1 MFRFPLRTEEAARA
15 SEIKPEAYTPN
26 QVRSLFEQFKERAT
40 QTLLFLKNVR
50 KIGVY
55 ERSGDSRTPKLVYE
69 VSIPSFQDERDPRAA
84 TLQWVAGNS
93 ALVRGVA
100 PVNAVKKQQFV
111 EKLRTMPERSLPTS
125 VGWMDLQMRVSS
137 SVPADEFIG
146 DEEPDGLG
154 STNKVIVGTSVTR
167 ERWMV
172 CSSLAGGK
180 ARALALSDTGVSR
193 GLVPWVGVAARVPH
207 PDESTEQ
214 FVESFRDDGRAF
226 CFLPLPVKTGL
237 PVHVNAYFELS
248 SNRRDIWFGGDMAG
262 GGAARSEWNQA
273 LLTDAVAPAYAKTL
287 EAAAQTLGPSP
298 AFYRLFPTAKSHNAP
313 WSLILPPLYSNLSRC
328 PCLRATDP
336 SSGAE
341 ISSRWVAP
349 ATAMF
354 PDGGEP
360 APPALADA
368 LRAEGVWLIEG
379 APKDVC
385 ESFARHCEDSDAVR
399 TLSPAAVRAMLR
411 RTDIPH
417 PALDSRKRALALLEY
432 VLSDVNPADPM
443 GAADLTGVPLVPLT
457 NGTLG
462 TFAFR
467 GGRTD
472 GAEVMDETRQVEEG
486 GPKRPPSHAMRPRDK
501 APTFLVPHESEV
513 DLLGECAGDVL
524 VDRELLCGGEP
535 WEGGDSLTCLARLER
550 ICAGSAGAE
559 LNVKVFDGDALA
571 SLMPRIMPRQWGA
584 HPQQRAHGYVGCGAV
599 VEWRPDAKEG
609 HPSAATLALLWRR
622 LAALCGEDLS
632 AFQGW
637 PLLPIGGGASLA
649 PLIPHG
655 PVVRGEGWTEN
666 TRDALLAMRVQS
678 LDENEV
684 SQAIVSH
691 PRVGDYVRPATASG
705 VLDSAVAAAALDP
718 SVAASVPADASPEER
733 WRAAARAVPEALITN
748 AHALGAAPNRR
759 ALRAFLIQKR
769 WFQRGAPGGTVE
781 GARLDLVRSLP
792 VFETYQSLPG
802 HKDADSTEGFVC
814 LASTPPPLLAPV
826 GAEED
831 LLPPPFLKLDGETE
845 ASILETHAGVVRVTP
860 AQLLSDGVLPALT
873 EGRLQPSC
881 APRALDAVF
890 AALVNAKSS
899 WTGAGDVEHLSK
911 SVRANACV
919 PTPSGA
925 LKRPD
930 ELFDPRVQSL
940 RELLDPREHFPIAP
954 FDAGDRV
961 EALVSLG
968 VRRSLG
974 AEGLVASARSV
985 EKMSASNFDVAAAVA
1000 RGRGLLAHLNALAA
1014 ATAKGGTELPPPGA
1028 VIRRDE
1034 ETDEPATVS
1043 VWRELSSL
1051 AWCPALTQPPHPA
1064 MPWPNKGSS
1073 RALPPLAAPRATRPP
1088 SDAWASSSC
1097 MRVLDLTQPEAL
1109 ATPEKTETVE
1119 KVETVE
1125 TVETDTPH
1133 VVSESI
1139 ETLPDP
1145 VTTPNDVVLEEERHA
1160 AEVATETTLRTHESL
1175 KPMVLEPLLVD
1186 RLGWNKLGSAVV
1198 AAQLLELGKSN
1209 PACDPDSEFARTV
1222 NEELPRAYA
1231 KLAEA
1236 AGSNGAGSSSAD
1248 LDAAGTIL
1256 RDARWLWTGS
1266 GFVKS
1271 ADVAVDCPGDLR
1283 PYLHG
1288 VPSELAAHTALLTA
1302 LGVRAGFGAEDF
1314 ARAANSLAIDSGGSA
1329 LTDEK
1334 IELAAALAEAA
1345 ADALAPLPSQ
1355 IDDDVDGPSAY
1366 PSVPG
1371 GEPVTARK
1379 VANDVCGKFMLP
1391 DHGGVMTPAAA
1402 LVNNDADW
1410 LAEGARG
1417 TCRLVHPSVSQLAA
1431 EVLGARSLRDM
1442 FAVDKGSTDRLPCP
1456 SELTLRRLLPMYND
1470 SAFFL
1475 ADVVEIADA
1484 VGARDIEVALDIRT
1498 YPATS
1503 LLLPQ
1508 LADFQG
1514 PAVTVKITGASLQ
1527 PEEIAQLL
1535 SAAAPFKL
1543 RRRVV
1548 RFGNGLVT
1556 ACHVTDAVFA
1566 VSAGRLCV
1574 FDPTGQALG
1583 GGGKEGASSSFK
1595 EGAGSSSDGSAKS
1608 YALDGGELASRFVDQ
1623 YAPFIAAGAD
1633 RAGAGNCTVLRF
1645 PLRTEDQ
1652 AANAKAL
1659 SPVAFAGDGG
1669 VESTRNELARFAAD
1683 AHKMLLFA
1691 SSLTDIKAVCRHV
1704 PRETPMLGWEHNDGG
1719 VELLVDVHLAAP
1731 PPVKSSSSGA
1741 EKPTPRNI
1749 VDDKEWRRATLT
1761 TLFGGG
1767 NSTRTAH
1774 VVQLTESAGH
1784 GGGPV
1789 TDTWVVGAAIGVG
1802 KARDIALD
1810 RKSANQMLLPLAA
1823 AASHVARDGAHVDP
1837 ASPPPSPALKRFE
1850 GFAVMSAT
1858 SGKDFIVDVPKPGRG
1873 VWGFRDF
1880 GLSSPAQRST
1890 TPGDETTDGVYGED
1904 GLLSVADTLGR
1915 MPAVVMAHFALERG
1929 GERRLAGF
1937 LDDPGQVPGQVSG
1950 PGAARRE
1957 WNRALCQCLAAAY
1970 GAMVGH
1976 ARVAP
1981 TPELPADTFYAM
1993 WPRAERTG
2001 LPAPPALDPDGRP
2014 IVSGGAPDVVQTSAR
2029 VVQTSARLPGH
2040 PVAEL
2045 VLYPVYK
2052 ELVDQPL
2059 FRSLG
2064 SRALVKPADGYFLP
2078 AGFAVNEGLNEGS
2091 NGASWAGF
2099 AGSSNSVA
2107 RPLAAAFIARHFP
2120 VLDAPASLRPE
2131 LAAAGAVAAAREL
2144 TAAALRKLLRSKP
2157 PPSDLRTH
2165 VELVECACSD
2175 IDPGVGVASSAR
2187 VSAPPSPSR
2196 QGTIPAMFGQ
2206 RRDQPGGDAI
2216 DGIMSVVN
2224 EMFGQAGIA
2233 PPGNGVQPLDVAA
2246 VRDLSGVPVP
2256 TASGAPAALG
2266 HQSMYSGS
2274 ENMVALVPTLR
2285 GKFLH
2290 PSLTASPTL
2299 GALIRHAQFRSELR
2313 VSVFTPAQLAAEL
2326 PNVLP
2331 RRLTPAGCGSVP
2343 VVPWSEDGSD
2353 SSNDR
2358 VPSARWLRAFWDE
2371 IAPQGPVA
2379 VDAFAAWPLVP
2390 IRGGELVRVGHRAAV
2405 TVPPAPTVQ
2414 ESHPLS
2420 PDPLDS
2426 SVMSHTTLDG
2436 TFDGRDGDVDGVN
2449 DITFAP
2455 MSPNQTP
2462 PRGAGGSIRDALFG
2476 SPSRAGLGSP
2486 ARRTD
2491 VTAAKKAVE
2500 DEWHWLEPM
2509 LRVTGAPVL
2518 DWDAAGE
2525 ACARML
2531 DQSVENVR
2539 GATVRTAA
2547 DVIAFKAQQ
2556 IRACLGAGRPS
2567 FALVDEETRGRLF
2580 TVLAT
2585 QHIVSGFAASEE
2597 GLEVIRSFPVFA
2609 TVVGEWTDLTSGE
2622 YVTCPPGVAFAETL
2636 RSFSGLLEF
2645 KDDARDFY
2653 KALGVPELADADVL
2667 ARFIVPS
2674 LEQMNASGRTAAL
2687 TYLRRHWPRLKDSEP
2702 LCDALK
2708 SARFVEANGTDA
2720 LMSPGNLYDPEVE
2733 LLHAVFRGQTGA
2745 FPAGAWL
2752 DGDWLDLLRE
2762 VGLRSTVDATLFQLC
2777 ATRVAARAIGLG
2789 IAYPTEEGGKKYPPV
2804 PPAPTSADLAL
2815 AETAAGDESD
2825 ADADDDDD
2833 EAALDKEAGLVIAA
2847 GAMLADHLVDN
2858 IAHLY
2863 TANMCEVVLGVPF
2876 VPAALGVPGAPGPGC
2891 VGCNVLTSFSH
2902 AMLPE
2907 HWASVFMHLPVLPAE
2922 FVPPQFARSRLRV
2935 KSEPGASAI
2944 AAHLIALGSPPSKGG
2959 GVAALARWT
2968 PAAGDP
2974 CTAVSTAL
2982 GVLGDCAD
2990 ALEDAELTA
2999 LSEAA
3004 FVPVAGGAAT
3014 EAPNRLFLRAP
3025 NRLAPLAFELPSALT
3040 EHAGFLRRLGLR
3052 DELTPADADAALRVA
3067 ARNARGSPLGPNELR
3082 AAVAALRHATG
3093 DDNESND
3100 DSNRP
3105 RGVTRVSTI
3114 PVPDSFGVLAP
3125 STCLMHA
3132 WGAPQSL
3139 LHRLDRRKLR
3149 LAHELVPASACHS
3162 AGIRA
3167 VKDAVFERHVTEHD
3181 DDDDEDIDEPPD
3193 EPLETPTEGDG
3204 SSSEGVVPVVKPPR
3218 RERSRVGKT
3227 DWPEARAF
3235 AAALARDAFADALHV
3250 VMRASMS
3257 SVPTVELLREILRD
3271 VSGSFRVVHSL
3282 RTGLAAESVE
3292 SGEIADVTYGSP
3304 VGTHA
3309 FHDTRSKRV
3318 YVSPPSDSNVPAA
3331 PLIARAVVSALGLN
3345 DHDAAAVT
3353 PAVIA
3358 LSASNDDATMH
3369 ATAAA
3374 LAPGGGSSRVA
3385 MDPAHGHVSKESAR
3399 GDPGS
3404 LVLPRD
3410 ARLLTARPLRPL
3422 VSGETVA
3429 VREGGGAYLTPGE
3442 AAAAAAESR
3451 RTSGGAVNEERY
3463 VYARVIASARPA
3475 KGAALTRVHLEVGPR
3490 GERREA
3496 LSSEVFTFR
3505 LVSELEEDAGAG
3517 ASADSGP
3524 GGSESTRHTDRDA
3537 GDEPASTPGAPAGD
3551 EQAGA
3556 SARDVNDEE
3565 DTLNAAV
3572 TSEELVRAVR
3582 DLLTAAG
3589 APPSMDQSA
3598 LLAANQRLQAEL
3610 EDASAAVA
3618 AAERDIAS
3626 AESHGKKVEK
3636 AFLCPIT
3643 QGVMTDPVIALDGHT
3658 YEKRAIEQWFSQGR
3672 LTSPVTN
3679 LRLNSTTLVPNH
3691 ALRGAITAH
3700 ESKRGE

>member
-1 MFRFPLRTEEAARA
+1 M
-15 SEIKPEAYTPN
+15 
-26 QVRSLFEQFKERAT
+26 
-40 QTLLFLKNVR
+40 
-50 KIGVY
+50 
-55 ERSGDSRTPKLVYE
+55 
-69 VSIPSFQDERDPRAA
+69 
-84 TLQWVAGNS
+84 
-93 ALVRGVA
+93 
-100 PVNAVKKQQFV
+100 
-111 EKLRTMPERSLPTS
+111 
-125 VGWMDLQMRVSS
+125 
-137 SVPADEFIG
+137 
-146 DEEPDGLG
+146 
-154 STNKVIVGTSVTR
+154 
-167 ERWMV
+167 
-172 CSSLAGGK
+172 
-180 ARALALSDTGVSR
+180 
-193 GLVPWVGVAARVPH
+193 
-207 PDESTEQ
+207 
-214 FVESFRDDGRAF
+214 
-226 CFLPLPVKTGL
+226 
-237 PVHVNAYFELS
+237 
-248 SNRRDIWFGGDMAG
+248 
-262 GGAARSEWNQA
+262 
-273 LLTDAVAPAYAKTL
+273 
-287 EAAAQTLGPSP
+287 
-298 AFYRLFPTAKSHNAP
+298 
-313 WSLILPPLYSNLSRC
+313 
-328 PCLRATDP
+328 
-336 SSGAE
+336 
-341 ISSRWVAP
+341 
-349 ATAMF
+349 
-354 PDGGEP
+354 
-360 APPALADA
+360 
-368 LRAEGVWLIEG
+368 
-379 APKDVC
+379 
-385 ESFARHCEDSDAVR
+385 
-399 TLSPAAVRAMLR
+399 
-411 RTDIPH
+411 
-417 PALDSRKRALALLEY
+417 
-432 VLSDVNPADPM
+432 
-443 GAADLTGVPLVPLT
+443 
-457 NGTLG
+457 
-462 TFAFR
+462 
-467 GGRTD
+467 
-472 GAEVMDETRQVEEG
+472 
-486 GPKRPPSHAMRPRDK
+486 
-501 APTFLVPHESEV
+501 
-513 DLLGECAGDVL
+513 
-524 VDRELLCGGEP
+524 
-535 WEGGDSLTCLARLER
+535 
-550 ICAGSAGAE
+550 
-559 LNVKVFDGDALA
+559 
-571 SLMPRIMPRQWGA
+571 
-584 HPQQRAHGYVGCGAV
+584 
-599 VEWRPDAKEG
+599 
-609 HPSAATLALLWRR
+609 
-622 LAALCGEDLS
+622 
-632 AFQGW
+632 
-637 PLLPIGGGASLA
+637 
-649 PLIPHG
+649 
-655 PVVRGEGWTEN
+655 
-666 TRDALLAMRVQS
+666 
-678 LDENEV
+678 
-684 SQAIVSH
+684 
-691 PRVGDYVRPATASG
+691 
-705 VLDSAVAAAALDP
+705 
-718 SVAASVPADASPEER
+718 
-733 WRAAARAVPEALITN
+733 
-748 AHALGAAPNRR
+748 
-759 ALRAFLIQKR
+759 
-769 WFQRGAPGGTVE
+769 
-781 GARLDLVRSLP
+781 
-792 VFETYQSLPG
+792 
-802 HKDADSTEGFVC
+802 
-814 LASTPPPLLAPV
+814 
-826 GAEED
+826 
-831 LLPPPFLKLDGETE
+831 
-845 ASILETHAGVVRVTP
+845 
-860 AQLLSDGVLPALT
+860 
-873 EGRLQPSC
+873 
-881 APRALDAVF
+881 
-890 AALVNAKSS
+890 
-899 WTGAGDVEHLSK
+899 
-911 SVRANACV
+911 
-919 PTPSGA
+919 
-925 LKRPD
+925 
-930 ELFDPRVQSL
+930 
-940 RELLDPREHFPIAP
+940 
-954 FDAGDRV
+954 
-961 EALVSLG
+961 
-968 VRRSLG
+968 
-974 AEGLVASARSV
+974 
-985 EKMSASNFDVAAAVA
+985 
-1000 RGRGLLAHLNALAA
+1000 
-1014 ATAKGGTELPPPGA
+1014 
-1028 VIRRDE
+1028 
-1034 ETDEPATVS
+1034 
-1043 VWRELSSL
+1043 
-1051 AWCPALTQPPHPA
+1051 
-1064 MPWPNKGSS
+1064 
-1073 RALPPLAAPRATRPP
+1073 
-1088 SDAWASSSC
+1088 
-1097 MRVLDLTQPEAL
+1097 
-1109 ATPEKTETVE
+1109 
-1119 KVETVE
+1119 
-1125 TVETDTPH
+1125 
-1133 VVSESI
+1133 
-1139 ETLPDP
+1139 
-1145 VTTPNDVVLEEERHA
+1145 
-1160 AEVATETTLRTHESL
+1160 
-1175 KPMVLEPLLVD
+1175 LVD

-1209 PACDPDSEFARTV
+1209 PTCDPDSEFARTV

-1236 AGSNGAGSSSAD
+1236 ASSNGAGSSSAD

-1256 RDARWLWTGS
+1256 RDARWLWTGA

-1302 LGVRAGFGAEDF
+1302 LGVRAVFGAEDF
-1314 ARAANSLAIDSGGSA
+1314 ARAANSLANDSGGSA

-1345 ADALAPLPSQ
+1345 ADALAPPPSQ

-1484 VGARDIEVALDIRT
+1484 VGAREIEVALDTRT
-1498 YPATS
+1498 YPAMS

-1652 AANAKAL
+1652 AANVKAL
-1659 SPVAFAGDGG
+1659 SPVAFAGDVG

-1704 PRETPMLGWEHNDGG
+1704 PRETPMLGWEQNAGG
-1719 VELLVDVHLAAP
+1719 VELLVDVHLAAL

-1767 NSTRTAH
+1767 NSTRIAH
-1774 VVQLTESAGH
+1774 VVQLTESAGR

-1837 ASPPPSPALKRFE
+1837 ASPPPSPALKRLE
-1850 GFAVMSAT
+1850 GFAVMSVT

-1880 GLSSPAQRST
+1880 GLSAPAQRLT

-1904 GLLSVADTLGR
+1904 GLLSVSDTLGR

-2014 IVSGGAPDVVQTSAR
+2014 IVSGGAPAVVQTSAR

-2405 TVPPAPTVQ
+2405 TVPPAPTIQ

-2509 LRVTGAPVL
+2509 LRVAGAPVL

-2567 FALVDEETRGRLF
+2567 FALVDETTRGRLF

-2990 ALEDAELTA
+2990 ALEDTELSA

-3025 NRLAPLAFELPSALT
+3025 ARLAPLAFELPSALT

-3067 ARNARGSPLGPNELR
+3067 ARNARGAPLGPNELR

-3093 DDNESND
+3093 DDDESNLND
-3100 DSNRP
+3100 DSTRP

-3114 PVPDSFGVLAP
+3114 PVPDSFGVLAS

-3167 VKDAVFERHVTEHD
+3167 VKDAVFERRVTEHD
-3181 DDDDEDIDEPPD
+3181 DDDSDIDEPPD
-3193 EPLETPTEGDG
+3193 EPLETRTEGDG
-3204 SSSEGVVPVVKPPR
+3204 SSSEGVVPVMKPPR
-3218 RERSRVGKT
+3218 RSHRVGKT

-3235 AAALARDAFADALHV
+3235 ATALARDAFADALHV
-3250 VMRASMS
+3250 VMRASMP
-3257 SVPTVELLREILRD
+3257 SVPTVELLREMLRD

-3282 RTGLAAESVE
+3282 RTGLAAESGE

-3318 YVSPPSDSNVPAA
+3318 YVSPPSDSNVPVA

-3358 LSASNDDATMH
+3358 LSASNDDATMN

-3374 LAPGGGSSRVA
+3374 LAPGGASTRVA

-3399 GDPGS
+3399 GEPGS

-3475 KGAALTRVHLEVGPR
+3475 KGAALTRVDLEVGPR

-3524 GGSESTRHTDRDA
+3524 GGSESTPYTDRDA
-3537 GDEPASTPGAPAGD
+3537 GDEPASTLGAPAGD

-3556 SARDVNDEE
+3556 SAREVNDEG
-3565 DTLNAAV
+3565 DSLNAAV

-3618 AAERDIAS
+3618 AAEKDIAS
-3626 AESHGKKVEK
+3626 AESHGRRVEK